1 MVWKSKMRDDA
12 MQCRFCDNTN
22 VKRFLELGEMPLA
35 NAFLT
40 EDEVNTIKEPKF
52 PLDVFFCVDCGLV
65 QIDPVVPPQDI
76 FKDYIYFSSTS
87 DAVHKH
93 AQYLAQSFKERF
105 QLHDNSFIVE
115 IASNDG
121 CVLNYF
127 KKLDMNIL
135 GVEPAENIAKVA
147 VDSGIETYIEFF
159 NEETARKIKDKYGNA
174 DAILARHVFAH
185 VPEIHSFMRGLKL
198 LLSTNGVIAIEAP
211 YLVDFVEKVEFD
223 TIYHEHLSYLSLR
236 PMSKLFKKYG
246 MEIFDV
252 EHFDIHGGSLIYY
265 ISNEGAHE
273 VSPKVGRYTENE
285 LQKGFDDIDTYYDF
299 ADKTSQIKAKLIDLL
314 NQLKDAGNTI
324 AAYGAPAKG
333 NTLLNY
339 CNISTDLIDYIVDK
353 SKYKQDLYTPGT
365 HIPVYSPE
373 RLLEDMPDYTLLLAW
388 NFADEILE
396 QQKLYREKGGKFIVP
411 IPDIKVV

>member
-1 MVWKSKMRDDA
+1 

-22 VKRFLELGEMPLA
+22 VKRFLEFGEMPLA

-40 EDEVNTIKEPKF
+40 EEEVNTIKEPRF
-52 PLDVFFCVDCGLV
+52 PLDVFFCEDCGLV
-65 QIDPVVPPQDI
+65 QIGHVVPPQDI

-93 AQYLAQSFKERF
+93 AEYLAQSFKERF
-105 QLHDNSFIVE
+105 KLNDGSSVVE

-127 KKLDMNIL
+127 KNVNMKIL

-147 VDSGIETYIEFF
+147 VDSGIETYIDFF
-159 NEETARKIKDKYGNA
+159 NEDNAKNIKEKYGNA
-174 DAILARHVFAH
+174 DVILARHVFAH
-185 VPEIHSFMRGLKL
+185 VPDIQSFMRGLKL
-198 LLSTNGVIAIEAP
+198 LLNANGVIAIEAP

-236 PMSKLFKKYG
+236 PMSNLFKKYG

-252 EHFDIHGGSLIYY
+252 EHFDIHGGSLIYF
-265 ISNEGAHE
+265 IGNEGGHK
-273 VSPKVGRYTENE
+273 VSPNVGQYVENE
-285 LQKGFDDIDTYYDF
+285 IQKGFDDIEIYYDF
-299 ADKTSQIKAKLIDLL
+299 ADKTSQIKTKLMDIL
-314 NQLKDAGNTI
+314 NQLKNDGNSI

-339 CNISTDLIDYIVDK
+339 CGISTDLIDYIVDK
-353 SKYKQDLYTPGT
+353 SKYKQGLYTPGT
-365 HIPVYSPE
+365 HIPVYGPE

-388 NFADEILE
+388 NFADEILK
-396 QQKLYREKGGKFIVP
+396 QQKLYLEKGGKFIIP

>member
-1 MVWKSKMRDDA
+1 MRGDA

-40 EDEVNTIKEPKF
+40 EDEVNDIKEPRF
-52 PLDVFFCVDCGLV
+52 PLDVFFCEDCGLV
-65 QIDPVVPPQDI
+65 QIGHVVPPQDI

-93 AQYLAQSFKERF
+93 AEYLAQSFKERF
-105 QLHDNSFIVE
+105 KLNDESFVVE

-127 KKLDMNIL
+127 KNVNMKIL

-147 VDSGIETYIEFF
+147 VDSGIETCNDFF
-159 NEETARKIKDKYGNA
+159 NEDNAKNIKEKYGNA
-174 DAILARHVFAH
+174 DVILARHVFAH

-198 LLSTNGVIAIEAP
+198 LLSADGVIAIEAP
-211 YLVDFVEKVEFD
+211 YLVDFIEKVEFD

-252 EHFDIHGGSLIYY
+252 EHFDIHGGSLIYF
-265 ISNEGAHE
+265 IGNEGIHE
-273 VSPKVGRYTENE
+273 VNPNVQQYVENE
-285 LQKGFDDIDTYYDF
+285 IQKGFDDINIYYDF
-299 ADKTSQIKAKLIDLL
+299 ADKTSLIKTKLMSLL
-314 NQLKDAGNTI
+314 DQLKNDGHSI

-339 CNISTDLIDYIVDK
+339 CGISTDLIDYIVDK
-353 SKYKQDLYTPGT
+353 STYKQDLYTPGT
-365 HIPVYSPE
+365 HIPVYSPKK
-373 RLLEDMPDYTLLLAW
+373 LLEDMPDYTLLLAW

-396 QQKLYREKGGKFIVP
+396 QQKSYREKGGKFIIP
-411 IPDIKVV
+411 IPDIQVV

>member
-1 MVWKSKMRDDA
+1 MDDA
-12 MQCRFCDNTN
+12 MQCRFCGNTN

-52 PLDVFFCVDCGLV
+52 PLDVFFCADCGLV

-87 DAVHKH
+87 DTVHKH

-105 QLHDNSFIVE
+105 QLHNNSFVVE

-127 KKLDMNIL
+127 KNVNMKIL

-147 VDSGIETYIEFF
+147 VDSGIETYIDFF
-159 NEETARKIKDKYGNA
+159 NEETARKIKEKYGNA
-174 DAILARHVFAH
+174 DVILARHVFAH

-198 LLSTNGVIAIEAP
+198 LLNTNGVIAIEAP

-273 VSPKVGRYTENE
+273 VSLKVGQYTENE
-285 LQKGFDDIDTYYDF
+285 IQKRFDDIDTYYDF

-314 NQLKDAGNTI
+314 NQLKHDGNTI

>member
-1 MVWKSKMRDDA
+1 

-40 EDEVNTIKEPKF
+40 EDEVNDIKEPRF
-52 PLDVFFCVDCGLV
+52 PLDVFFCEDCGLV
-65 QIDPVVPPQDI
+65 QIGHVVPPQDI

-93 AQYLAQSFKERF
+93 AKYLAQSFKKRF
-105 QLHDNSFIVE
+105 QLHNSSFVVE

-127 KKLDMNIL
+127 KNVNMKIL

-147 VDSGIETYIEFF
+147 VDSGIETYIDFF
-159 NEETARKIKDKYGNA
+159 NEDNAKNIKEKYGNA
-174 DAILARHVFAH
+174 DVILARHVFAH

-198 LLSTNGVIAIEAP
+198 LLSANGVIAIEAP
-211 YLVDFVEKVEFD
+211 YLVDFIEKVEFD

-252 EHFDIHGGSLIYY
+252 EHFDIHGGSLIYF
-265 ISNEGAHE
+265 IWNEGNHE
-273 VSPKVGRYTENE
+273 VNQKVEQYVGNE
-285 LQKGFDDIDTYYDF
+285 IQKGFDDIEIYYDF
-299 ADKTSQIKAKLIDLL
+299 ADKTSLIKTKLMSLL
-314 NQLKDAGNTI
+314 NKLKHDGNSI

-339 CNISTDLIDYIVDK
+339 CGISTDLIDYIVDK
-353 SKYKQDLYTPGT
+353 STYKQGLYTPGT
-365 HIPVYSPE
+365 HIPVYGPE
-373 RLLEDMPDYTLLLAW
+373 KLHEDMPDYTLLLAW
-388 NFADEILE
+388 NFADEILK
-396 QQKLYREKGGKFIVP
+396 QQKSYREKGGKFIIP

>member
-1 MVWKSKMRDDA
+1 

-52 PLDVFFCVDCGLV
+52 PLDVFFCADCGLV

-147 VDSGIETYIEFF
+147 VDSGIETYTDFF
-159 NEETARKIKDKYGNA
+159 DEETAKNIKDKYGNA
-174 DAILARHVFAH
+174 DVILARHVFAH

-198 LLSTNGVIAIEAP
+198 LLNTNGVIAIEAP

-252 EHFDIHGGSLIYY
+252 EHFDIHGGSLIYF
-265 ISNEGAHE
+265 ISNEGTHE
-273 VSPKVGRYTENE
+273 VSLKVGQYTENE
-285 LQKGFDDIDTYYDF
+285 IQKGFDGIDTYYDF
-299 ADKTSQIKAKLIDLL
+299 AGKTSQIKTKLMDLL
-314 NQLKDAGNTI
+314 NQLKHDGNTI

>member
-1 MVWKSKMRDDA
+1 

-52 PLDVFFCVDCGLV
+52 PLDVFFCADCGLV

-87 DAVHKH
+87 DTVHKH

-105 QLHDNSFIVE
+105 QLHNNSFVVE

-127 KKLDMNIL
+127 KNVNMKIL

-147 VDSGIETYIEFF
+147 VDSGIETYIDFF
-159 NEETARKIKDKYGNA
+159 NEETARKIKEKYGNA
-174 DAILARHVFAH
+174 DVILARHVFAH

-198 LLSTNGVIAIEAP
+198 LLNTNGVIAIEAP

-273 VSPKVGRYTENE
+273 VSLKVGQYTENE
-285 LQKGFDDIDTYYDF
+285 IQKRFDDIDTYYDF

-314 NQLKDAGNTI
+314 NQLKHDGNTI

>member
-1 MVWKSKMRDDA
+1 

-40 EDEVNTIKEPKF
+40 EDEVNDIKEPRF
-52 PLDVFFCVDCGLV
+52 PLDVFFCEDCGLV
-65 QIDPVVPPQDI
+65 QIGHVVPPQDI

-93 AQYLAQSFKERF
+93 ALYLAQSFKERF
-105 QLHDNSFIVE
+105 QLHDDSFVVE

-127 KKLDMNIL
+127 NNANMKIL
-135 GVEPAENIAKVA
+135 GVEPAENVAKVA
-147 VDSGIETYIEFF
+147 VDSGIETYIDFF
-159 NEETARKIKDKYGNA
+159 NEDNAKNIKEKYGNA
-174 DAILARHVFAH
+174 DVILARHVFAH
-185 VPEIHSFMRGLKL
+185 VPDIHSFMRGLKL
-198 LLSTNGVIAIEAP
+198 LLNTNGVIAIEAP
-211 YLVDFVEKVEFD
+211 YLVDFIEKVEFD

-252 EHFDIHGGSLIYY
+252 ENFDIHGGSLIYF
-265 ISNEGAHE
+265 ISDEGNHD
-273 VSPKVGRYTENE
+273 VSPKVEQYIENE
-285 LQKGFDDIDTYYDF
+285 IQKGFDDIEIYYDF
-299 ADKTSQIKAKLIDLL
+299 ANKTSLIKTKLMNLL
-314 NQLKDAGNTI
+314 NKLKHDGHSI

-339 CNISTDLIDYIVDK
+339 CEISTDLIDYIVDK
-353 SKYKQDLYTPGT
+353 SKYKQGLHTPGT

-373 RLLEDMPDYTLLLAW
+373 KLLEDMPDYTLLLAW
-388 NFADEILE
+388 NFVDEILE
-396 QQKLYREKGGKFIVP
+396 QQKSYREMGGKFIIP

>member
-1 MVWKSKMRDDA
+1 MMK
-12 MQCRFCDNTN
+12 CRFCDNTN
-22 VKRFLELGEMPLA
+22 VNLFLELGETPLA

-52 PLDVFFCVDCGLV
+52 PLDVYFCEDCGLV

-87 DAVHKH
+87 DTVHKH

-127 KKLDMNIL
+127 KNVNMNIL

-147 VDSGIETYIEFF
+147 VDSGIETYIDFF

-174 DAILARHVFAH
+174 DVILARHVFAH
-185 VPEIHSFMRGLKL
+185 VPKIHSFMRGLKL
-198 LLSTNGVIAIEAP
+198 LLSKNGVIAIEAP

-273 VSPKVGRYTENE
+273 VSPKVGQYTDNE
-285 LQKGFDDIDTYYDF
+285 IQKGFDDIGIYYDF
-299 ADKTSQIKAKLIDLL
+299 ADKISQIKTKLLYLL
-314 NQLKDAGNTI
+314 NQLKHDGNSI

-339 CNISTDLIDYIVDK
+339 CNISIDLIDYIVDK

-396 QQKLYREKGGKFIVP
+396 QQKLYREKGGKFIIP

>member
-1 MVWKSKMRDDA
+1 
-12 MQCRFCDNTN
+12 MQCRFCNNTN

-52 PLDVFFCVDCGLV
+52 PLDVFFCADCGLV

-87 DAVHKH
+87 DTVHKH

-147 VDSGIETYIEFF
+147 VDSGIETYIDFF
-159 NEETARKIKDKYGNA
+159 NEATARKIKDKYGNA
-174 DAILARHVFAH
+174 DVILARHVFAH

-198 LLSTNGVIAIEAP
+198 LLNTNGVIAIEAP

-265 ISNEGAHE
+265 ISNEGTHE
-273 VSPKVGRYTENE
+273 VSLKVGQYTENE
-285 LQKGFDDIDTYYDF
+285 IQKGFDDIDTYYDF
-299 ADKTSQIKAKLIDLL
+299 ADKTSQIKAKLLYLL
-314 NQLKDAGNTI
+314 NQLKHDGNTI

>member
-1 MVWKSKMRDDA
+1 
-12 MQCRFCDNTN
+12 MQCRFCNNTN

-52 PLDVFFCVDCGLV
+52 PLDVFFCEDCGLV
-65 QIDPVVPPQDI
+65 QIGHVVPPQDL

-93 AQYLAQSFKERF
+93 AQYLAQSFKKRF
-105 QLHDNSFIVE
+105 KLHDNSFVVE

-147 VDSGIETYIEFF
+147 VDSGIETYIDFF
-159 NEETARKIKDKYGNA
+159 NEETARKIKDKYGNT
-174 DAILARHVFAH
+174 DVILARHVFAH

-198 LLSTNGVIAIEAP
+198 LLNMNGVIAIEAP

-265 ISNEGAHE
+265 ISNEGTHE
-273 VSPKVGRYTENE
+273 VSLKVGQYTENE
-285 LQKGFDDIDTYYDF
+285 IQKGFDDIDTYYDF

-314 NQLKDAGNTI
+314 NQLKHDGNTI

-339 CNISTDLIDYIVDK
+339 CDISTDLIDYIVDK

-411 IPDIKVV
+411 IPDIQVV

>member
-1 MVWKSKMRDDA
+1 MR
-12 MQCRFCDNTN
+12 CRFCDNTN

-40 EDEVNTIKEPKF
+40 EDEVNGIKEPRF
-52 PLDVFFCVDCGLV
+52 PLDVFFCEDCGLV
-65 QIDPVVPPQDI
+65 QIGHVVPPQDI

-93 AQYLAQSFKERF
+93 AEYLAQSFKERF
-105 QLHDNSFIVE
+105 NLNDGSFVVE

-127 KKLDMNIL
+127 KNVNMKIL

-147 VDSGIETYIEFF
+147 VNSGIETYNDFF
-159 NEETARKIKDKYGNA
+159 NEDNAKIIKEKYGNA
-174 DAILARHVFAH
+174 DVILARHVFAH

-198 LLSTNGVIAIEAP
+198 LLSADGVIAIEAP
-211 YLVDFVEKVEFD
+211 YLVDFIEKAEFD

-252 EHFDIHGGSLIYY
+252 EHFDIHGGSLIYF
-265 ISNEGAHE
+265 IGNERMHE
-273 VSPKVGRYTENE
+273 VNPNVEQYVKNAI
-285 LQKGFDDIDTYYDF
+285 QKGFDDIEIYYDF
-299 ADKTSQIKAKLIDLL
+299 ADKTSLIKTKLMSLL
-314 NQLKDAGNTI
+314 DQLKNDGYSI

-339 CNISTDLIDYIVDK
+339 CGISTDLIDYIVDK
-353 SKYKQDLYTPGT
+353 STHKQGLYTPGT
-365 HIPVYSPE
+365 HIPVYGPE
-373 RLLEDMPDYTLLLAW
+373 KLLEDMPDYTLLLAW

-396 QQKLYREKGGKFIVP
+396 QQKLYREKGGKFIIP

>member
-1 MVWKSKMRDDA
+1 MRGDD

-40 EDEVNTIKEPKF
+40 GDEVNDIKEPRF
-52 PLDVFFCVDCGLV
+52 PLDVFFCDDCGLV
-65 QIDPVVPPQDI
+65 QIGHVVPPQDI

-105 QLHDNSFIVE
+105 KLHDGSFVVE
-115 IASNDG
+115 VASNDG

-127 KKLDMNIL
+127 KNLNVNIL

-147 VDSGIETYIEFF
+147 VDSGIETYIDFF
-159 NEETARKIKDKYGNA
+159 NEDNARTIKEKYGSA
-174 DAILARHVFAH
+174 DVILARHVFAH

-211 YLVDFVEKVEFD
+211 YLVDFIEKAEFD

-252 EHFDIHGGSLIYY
+252 EHFDIHGGSLIYF
-265 ISNEGAHE
+265 ISNEGTHK
-273 VSPKVGRYTENE
+273 VSPKVGQYVENE
-285 LQKGFDDIDTYYDF
+285 IQKGFDDVDIYYDF
-299 ADKTSQIKAKLIDLL
+299 AGKTSHIKTKLMELL
-314 NQLKDAGNTI
+314 QQLKHDGHSI

-339 CNISTDLIDYIVDK
+339 CGISTDIVDYIVDK
-353 SKYKQDLYTPGT
+353 SKYKQGLYTPGT
-365 HIPVYSPE
+365 HIPVYSTE

-388 NFADEILE
+388 NFADEILG
-396 QQKLYREKGGKFIVP
+396 QQKLYREKGGKFIIP

>member
-1 MVWKSKMRDDA
+1 MRDYI
-12 MQCRFCDNTN
+12 MQCRFCDSTN

-40 EDEVNTIKEPKF
+40 EGEVNNIKEPKF
-52 PLDVFFCVDCGLV
+52 PLDVFFCEDCGLV
-65 QIDPVVPPQDI
+65 QICHVVPPQDI

-105 QLHDNSFIVE
+105 QLQDRSFVVE

-127 KKLDMNIL
+127 KNVNMKIL

-147 VDSGIETYIEFF
+147 VDSGIETYIDFF
-159 NEETARKIKDKYGNA
+159 NEETARKIKEKYGSA
-174 DAILARHVFAH
+174 DVILARHVFAH
-185 VPEIHSFMRGLKL
+185 VPDIHSFMRGLKL
-198 LLSTNGVIAIEAP
+198 LLSKNGVIAIEAP

-265 ISNEGAHE
+265 ISNEGTHE
-273 VSPKVGRYTENE
+273 VSLKVGQYTENE
-285 LQKGFDDIDTYYDF
+285 IQKRFDDIDTYYDF
-299 ADKTSQIKAKLIDLL
+299 ADKTSQIKAKLLDLL
-314 NQLKDAGNTI
+314 NQLKHDGNTI

-411 IPDIKVV
+411 IPNIKVV

>member
-1 MVWKSKMRDDA
+1 
-12 MQCRFCDNTN
+12 MQCRFCDDTN

-40 EDEVNTIKEPKF
+40 EDEVNTIKEPRF
-52 PLDVFFCVDCGLV
+52 PLDVFFCEDCGLV
-65 QIDPVVPPQDI
+65 QIGHVVPPQDI

-87 DAVHKH
+87 DAVHNH
-93 AQYLAQSFKERF
+93 AEYLAQSFKERF
-105 QLHDNSFIVE
+105 QLHNNSFVVE

-127 KKLDMNIL
+127 KNLNMKIL

-147 VDSGIETYIEFF
+147 VDSGIETYIDFF
-159 NEETARKIKDKYGNA
+159 NEENARNIKEKYGNA
-174 DAILARHVFAH
+174 DVILARHVFAH
-185 VPEIHSFMRGLKL
+185 VPDIHSFMRGLKL
-198 LLSTNGVIAIEAP
+198 LLSANGVIAIEAP

-252 EHFDIHGGSLIYY
+252 EHFDIHGGSLIYF
-265 ISNEGAHE
+265 IGNEGTHK
-273 VSPKVGRYTENE
+273 VSPKVGQYVENE
-285 LQKGFDDIDTYYDF
+285 IQKGFDDIEIYYDF
-299 ADKTSQIKAKLIDLL
+299 ADKTSLIKMKLMDLL
-314 NQLKDAGNTI
+314 NQLKHDGHSI

-339 CNISTDLIDYIVDK
+339 CDVSTDLVDYIVDK
-353 SKYKQDLYTPGT
+353 SKYKQGLYTPGT

-373 RLLEDMPDYTLLLAW
+373 RLLKDMPDYTLLLAW

-396 QQKLYREKGGKFIVP
+396 QQKLYREKGGKFIIP

>member
-1 MVWKSKMRDDA
+1 
-12 MQCRFCDNTN
+12 MQCRFCDDTN

-40 EDEVNTIKEPKF
+40 EDEVNTIKEPRF
-52 PLDVFFCVDCGLV
+52 PLDVFFCEDCGLV
-65 QIDPVVPPQDI
+65 QIGHVVPPQDI

-93 AQYLAQSFKERF
+93 AEYLAQSFKERF
-105 QLHDNSFIVE
+105 QLHNNSFVVE

-127 KKLDMNIL
+127 KNLNMKIL

-147 VDSGIETYIEFF
+147 VDSGIETYIDFF
-159 NEETARKIKDKYGNA
+159 NEENARNIKEKYGNA
-174 DAILARHVFAH
+174 DVILARHVFAH
-185 VPEIHSFMRGLKL
+185 VPDIHSFMRGLKL
-198 LLSTNGVIAIEAP
+198 LLSANGVIAIEAP

-236 PMSKLFKKYG
+236 PMSKLFKKYA

-252 EHFDIHGGSLIYY
+252 GHFDIHGGSLIYF
-265 ISNEGAHE
+265 ISNEGTHK
-273 VSPKVGRYTENE
+273 VSPKVGQYVENE
-285 LQKGFDDIDTYYDF
+285 IQKSFDDVDIYYDF
-299 ADKTSQIKAKLIDLL
+299 ADKTSLIKMKLMDLL
-314 NQLKDAGNTI
+314 NQLKHDGHSI

-339 CNISTDLIDYIVDK
+339 CGISTDLVDYIVDK
-353 SKYKQDLYTPGT
+353 SKYKQGLYTPGT

-373 RLLEDMPDYTLLLAW
+373 KLLEDMPDYTLLLAW

-396 QQKLYREKGGKFIVP
+396 QQKLYREKGGKFIIP